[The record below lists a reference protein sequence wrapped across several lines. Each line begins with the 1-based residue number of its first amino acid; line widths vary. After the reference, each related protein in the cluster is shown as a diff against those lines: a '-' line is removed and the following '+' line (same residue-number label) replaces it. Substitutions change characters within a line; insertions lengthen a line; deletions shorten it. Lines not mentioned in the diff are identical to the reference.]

1 MCIGNKKI
9 YKKIIYAL
17 QSPIGKPWLHWLHGY
32 TTLKPA

>member
-9 YKKIIYAL
+9 YKKIIYTL

-32 TTLKPA
+32 IPLKPE